1 MKVIL
6 KEDIKN
12 VGKTGDM
19 IAVSDGFARNYLFPR
34 KLAVIATER
43 REKELAHL
51 QASAEA
57 RKKKALAKRKEILA
71 KMSNITLTFKMTAGD
86 TDKLFGSITN
96 QDISNELEKQGYQ
109 VDKRDIQLGE
119 HIKVLGQHKAQI
131 LLGEGLQSEIKISVE
146 RKA

>member
-12 VGKTGDM
+12 VGKTGEM
-19 IAVSDGFARNYLFPR
+19 ISVSDGFARNYLFPR

-43 REKELAHL
+43 RMKELEHL
-51 QASAEA
+51 QASAAA
-57 RKKKALAKRKEILA
+57 RKKKALSKRKEVLS
-71 KMSNITLTFKMTAGD
+71 KLSNITLTFKMTAGD

-109 VDKRDIQLGE
+109 VDKRDIQLSE
-119 HIKVLGQHKAQI
+119 HIKVLGQHKANI
-131 LLGEGLQSEIKISVE
+131 FFGEGLQSEIKISVE
-146 RKA
+146 RK

>member
-12 VGKTGDM
+12 VGKTGEM
-19 IAVSDGFARNYLFPR
+19 ISVSDGFARNYLFPR

-43 REKELAHL
+43 RMKELAHL
-51 QASAEA
+51 QASAAA
-57 RKKKALAKRKEILA
+57 RKKKALSKRKEVLS
-71 KMSNITLTFKMTAGD
+71 KLSNITLTFKMTAGE

-109 VDKRDIQLGE
+109 VDKRDIQLSE
-119 HIKVLGQHKAQI
+119 HIKVLGQHKANI
-131 LLGEGLQSEIKISVE
+131 HFGEGLQSEIKISVE
-146 RKA
+146 RK